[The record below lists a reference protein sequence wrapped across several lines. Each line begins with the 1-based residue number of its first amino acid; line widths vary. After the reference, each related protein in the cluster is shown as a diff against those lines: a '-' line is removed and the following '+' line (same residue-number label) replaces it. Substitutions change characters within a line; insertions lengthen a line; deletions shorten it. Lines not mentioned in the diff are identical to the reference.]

1 MEFIKHLPPQL
12 EELHLWI
19 HGDDLILAQD
29 EDFDPVRELAV
40 PIFRTL
46 RRLHTC
52 DVLAFLCE
60 IDGGTIGHPENAV
73 HYRRLPHR
81 SPASGISLPSNKVK
95 DIWVSTMDYDINC
108 KDYPRVGHICET
120 IELGDGD
127 GYFEGHDA
135 KDIWMGGTMG
145 GKSQEQAVDEKM
157 RGHYRHKSPDMTWPG
172 YNGTRF
178 FKYPK
183 YIEAGDSYGRI
194 CINSANFSSC

>member
-19 HGDDLILAQD
+19 HGEDLVLDDN
-29 EDFDPVRELAV
+29 EDFDPVRELAA

-52 DVLAFLCE
+52 DILAFISNL
-60 IDGGTIGHPENAV
+60 DGGLAIGHPENAV

-81 SPASGISLPSNKVK
+81 SAASSISQPSNKIK
-95 DIWVSTMDYDINC
+95 DIWVSTMDCMYQE
-108 KDYPRVGHICET
+108 DYPCVGHICET

-127 GYFEGHDA
+127 GYFEGQDA
-135 KDIWMGGTMG
+135 MDIWMGGTMG
-145 GKSQEQAVDEKM
+145 GNSQEQAIHEQM
-157 RGHYRHKSPDMTWPG
+157 TGRFSEEGPDITWPR
-172 YNGTRF
+172 YKGTRF

-183 YIEAGDSYGRI
+183 YIESHDGYG
-194 CINSANFSSC
+194 C